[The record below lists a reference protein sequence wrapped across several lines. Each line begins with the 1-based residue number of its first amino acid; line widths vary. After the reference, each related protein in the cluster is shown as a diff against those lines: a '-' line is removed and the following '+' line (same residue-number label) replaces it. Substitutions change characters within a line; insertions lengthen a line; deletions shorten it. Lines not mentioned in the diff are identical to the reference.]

1 MRRAFQFGLILLM
14 LAALAMISAIVTMHF
29 VIHGAEV
36 TIPSFKGMTVTQA
49 TNKAASL
56 GLNLSVDNHFYS
68 VDVPAG
74 HIVGQI
80 PAPGTIVRRA
90 WHVRLIESLGPQKIA
105 VPDLEGLDQRVAS
118 IQIRRADLQIGTI
131 AQMPWAYAPEGTVI
145 AQNPAPGSAS
155 VARPYVSMLIATPAE
170 NTSPTFVMPNLTGH
184 SYAAAAL
191 AIQQVG
197 LTLAPQIIVPPVV
210 PPSATLAAPPAS
222 TVSAAVPAAPAAPPI
237 APGTIL
243 RQSPD
248 PGQPVDAATPIVLTV
263 EQ

>member
-1 MRRAFQFGLILLM
+1 MLRAFQFGLILLM

-29 VIHGAEV
+29 AIHGAEV
-36 TIPSFKGMTVTQA
+36 TVPSFKGMTVARA

-105 VPDLEGLDQRVAS
+105 VPDLGGLDQRVAS
-118 IQIRRADLQIGTI
+118 IQIRRADLQIGAI

-170 NTSPTFVMPNLTGH
+170 TSSPTFVMPNLAGQP
-184 SYAAAAL
+184 YAATAL
-191 AIQQVG
+191 TITQAG
-197 LTLAPQIIVPPVV
+197 LTLAPEITVPPLVPPVSAV
-210 PPSATLAAPPAS
+210 SATQPAQ
-222 TVSAAVPAAPAAPPI
+222 PAAPVIPS
-237 APGTIL
+237 GTIL
-243 RQSPD
+243 EQSPD
-248 PGQPVDAATPIVLTV
+248 PGQPVNASTPIELTV
-263 EQ
+263 GQ

>member
-1 MRRAFQFGLILLM
+1 MLRAFQFGLILLM
-14 LAALAMISAIVTMHF
+14 LAALAMISAIITMHF
-29 VIHGAEV
+29 AIHGAEV
-36 TIPSFKGMTVTQA
+36 TVPSFKGMTVAEA

-56 GLNLSVDNHFYS
+56 GLNLSVDSHYYS
-68 VDVPAG
+68 IDIPAG

-131 AQMPWAYAPEGTVI
+131 AQVPWDYAPDGTVI

-155 VARPYVSMLIATPAE
+155 VARPYVSMLIATPSQ
-170 NTSPTFVMPNLTGH
+170 TTRPTFVMPDLMGQLY
-184 SYAAAAL
+184 SVAAAA
-191 AIQQVG
+191 IEHSG
-197 LTLAPQIIVPPVV
+197 LKLAPEQTIQTVAPPVSGSSAGQPMAPV
-210 PPSATLAAPPAS
+210 IPPGSVVKQRP
-222 TVSAAVPAAPAAPPI
+222 
-237 APGTIL
+237 
-243 RQSPD
+243 Q
-248 PGQPVDAATPIVLTV
+248 PGQPVDPSTPIELTV

>member
-1 MRRAFQFGLILLM
+1 MLRAFQFGLILLM

-29 VIHGAEV
+29 AIHGAEV
-36 TIPSFKGMTVTQA
+36 TVPNFKGLTVAQA
-49 TNKAASL
+49 TSNAASR
-56 GLNLSVDNHFYS
+56 GLNLSVDNHYYS

-80 PAPGTIVRRA
+80 PAPGAIVRRA

-105 VPDLEGLDQRVAS
+105 VPNLEGLDQRVAS

-145 AQNPAPGSAS
+145 AQNPAPGSAR
-155 VARPYVSMLIATPAE
+155 VARPYVSMLIATPPVA
-170 NTSPTFVMPNLTGH
+170 TTPTFVMPALTGQLY
-184 SYAAAAL
+184 SAAAP
-191 AIQQVG
+191 AITQAG
-197 LTLAPQIIVPPVV
+197 LKLAPEKPVPPV
-210 PPSATLAAPPAS
+210 APPAS
-222 TVSAAVPAAPAAPPI
+222 ATATAQPVPPAI

-243 RQSPD
+243 MQSPQ
-248 PGQPVDAATPIVLTV
+248 PGQPVDASTPIELTV